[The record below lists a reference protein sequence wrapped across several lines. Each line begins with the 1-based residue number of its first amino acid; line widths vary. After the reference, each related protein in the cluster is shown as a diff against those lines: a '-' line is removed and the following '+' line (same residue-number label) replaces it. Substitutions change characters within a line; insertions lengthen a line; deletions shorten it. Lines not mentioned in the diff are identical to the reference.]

1 MAAGH
6 TAGSRFVY
14 VKLDGGTEILLV
26 GDVVWMSFALGQNRT
41 FPAAISRHGFFGSGP
56 NFERLGLGDLL
67 GGIDERHPHNLRGGL
82 PVRRFHVDIVAE
94 FSQLDRQPRVPN
106 ILLQP
111 G

>member
-1 MAAGH
+1 MTFQKSLAECPLSPIPDIQVARIKRFSTAA
-6 TAGSRFVY
+6 F
-14 VKLDGGTEILLV
+14 
-26 GDVVWMSFALGQNRT
+26 GQNRT